1 MITKQCCATYNAL
14 ARHSLNPL
22 ILQPPDA
29 NSSLV
34 HEPGSWIMG
43 LENEVQVVPGVGQ
56 GLIWCKKHLGCNWVV
71 VKIMVPFWV
80 PEILG
85 AVLYSG
91 PQKGTLILTTTQF
104 VFRTQG
110 FVPLNP

>member
-1 MITKQCCATYNAL
+1 MLCYLQRACTALTK
-14 ARHSLNPL
+14 SPD
-22 ILQPPDA
+22 PPDA

-56 GLIWCKKHLGCNWVV
+56 GLILCKKHLGCNWVV

-85 AVLYSG
+85 AVL
-91 PQKGTLILTTTQF
+91 
-104 VFRTQG
+104 
-110 FVPLNP
+110 